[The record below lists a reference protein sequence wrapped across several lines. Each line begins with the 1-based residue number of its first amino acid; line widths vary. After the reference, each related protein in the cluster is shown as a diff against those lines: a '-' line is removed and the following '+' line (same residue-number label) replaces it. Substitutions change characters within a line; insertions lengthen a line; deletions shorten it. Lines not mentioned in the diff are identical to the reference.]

1 MDGLSLR
8 PGRNGFYSREIVRF
22 VRGDIKQTA
31 SDSRL
36 KSRPRA
42 LRYRN
47 AATICRRF
55 GQLEHTVKTTSF
67 ATREWVLLAAA
78 ALLAACA
85 AVPAGKPAARNAASA
100 EPLQRLDVAPNKNER
115 DVIANL
121 LAGELALTAA
131 DPETAARRYVEA
143 AEASDDP
150 AIAEQATHIAIAS
163 KQWEPAHTALLRWQ
177 ALNGDE
183 VGLRQARAMLALH
196 AGADDA
202 AFIDLAW
209 LAHRPGGSGW
219 RAVSQALL
227 GAENKNGAGLIFER
241 LLRGDGATPGNA
253 VQAVD
258 LGADAQVWIAVSQI
272 ALRLDRG
279 DIAKTLAQRAVER
292 FHTPE
297 TYAWAAQ
304 VRITSG
310 DKDGARKLFAEAL
323 RNAKAAPGKES
334 SDDKA
339 RLRVA
344 YAALLSDAGDY
355 SQAAAVLAQGPQND
369 RVFAA
374 RAAYLARGDTKAN
387 KSQVE
392 ALYKQVLAE
401 PEPRPPLRLL
411 LLGQLSELAERKAEA
426 LKWYGEVDED
436 DDQWFDAQ
444 QRTAILLFDSGR
456 AADAMNL
463 LHELE
468 ARMADDAKTLGEVFL
483 LEGELAGRT
492 NRGGEAIAVYD
503 RGLQTLPDD
512 PRLLYARALASEG
525 VDRVDDAIRDLR
537 RVLELKPDDADAMNA
552 LGYTLADR
560 TDKKAEALG
569 LIEKA
574 LKLKPDEPAIID
586 SLGWVQYRLGNLD
599 AATQQLRAAYAK
611 QPDPEIAAH
620 LGEVLWVSGRK
631 DEARQVWEEGRKK
644 DSDNKVLL
652 ETIKRLAS

>member
-1 MDGLSLR
+1 MA
-8 PGRNGFYSREIVRF
+8 Y
-22 VRGDIKQTA
+22 
-31 SDSRL
+31 RL
-36 KSRPRA
+36 AFEFGTDAP
-42 LRYRN
+42 RYRN
-47 AATICRRF
+47 VATICRRS
-55 GQLEHTVKTTSF
+55 GHLEQTVNTTSF
-67 ATREWVLLAAA
+67 RMREWVLLAAT

-85 AVPAGKPAARNAASA
+85 TAPAGKPVARSASPA
-100 EPLQRLDVAPNKNER
+100 EPLQRLDIAADKNER
-115 DVIANL
+115 DLIANL
-121 LAGELALTAA
+121 LAGELALTSA
-131 DPETAARRYVEA
+131 DPENAVSHYVDAAQ
-143 AEASDDP
+143 ASEDP
-150 AIAEQATHIAIAS
+150 AIAEQATHIAIAG
-163 KQWEPAHTALLRWQ
+163 KQWEAAHTALLRWQ

-183 VGLRQARAMLALH
+183 AGVRQARAMLALH

-202 AFIDLAW
+202 AYLDLTW
-209 LAHRPGGSGW
+209 LVHRPGGSGW

-227 GAENKNGAGLIFER
+227 TAENKNAAGLIFER
-241 LLRGDGATPGNA
+241 LLRGDGATPGNS
-253 VQAVD
+253 VRSVD
-258 LGADAQVWIAVSQI
+258 LGADPQIWIAVGQI
-272 ALRLDRG
+272 AQRLDRG

-304 VRITSG
+304 VRISSG
-310 DKDGARKLFAEAL
+310 DKDGARKLFADAL
-323 RNAKAAPGKES
+323 QNAKAAPGKEGNE
-334 SDDKA
+334 DKT

-344 YAALLSDAGDY
+344 YAALLGDLGDY
-355 SQAAAVLAQGPQND
+355 AQAAAVLAQGPQND

-374 RAAYLARGDTKAN
+374 RAAYLARGDAKVN
-387 KSQVE
+387 KTQVE

-401 PEPRPPLRLL
+401 DAPRPPLRVL
-411 LLGQLSELAERKAEA
+411 LLGQLSELAERKADA
-426 LKWYGEVDED
+426 LKWYGEIGDD

-444 QRTAILLFDSGR
+444 QRIAILLFDTGR
-456 AADAMNL
+456 AVDAMNL

-468 ARMADDAKTLGEVFL
+468 ARVADEAKTLGEVFL
-483 LEGELAGRT
+483 LEGELVGRG
-492 NRGGEAIAVYD
+492 NRRGEAVAVYN

-512 PRLLYARALASEG
+512 TRLLYARALASESD
-525 VDRVDDAIRDLR
+525 DRVDDAIRDLR

-560 TDKKAEALG
+560 TDRKAEALA

-586 SLGWVQYRLGNLD
+586 SLGWVQYRLGNLE

-644 DSDNKVLL
+644 DGENKVLL
-652 ETIKRLAS
+652 ETIRRLAS

>member
-1 MDGLSLR
+1 M
-8 PGRNGFYSREIVRF
+8 
-22 VRGDIKQTA
+22 
-31 SDSRL
+31 
-36 KSRPRA
+36 
-42 LRYRN
+42 
-47 AATICRRF
+47 ATICRT
-55 GQLEHTVKTTSF
+55 GGHLEQTVKTTSF
-67 ATREWVLLAAA
+67 GVREWVLMAAT

-85 AVPAGKPAARNAASA
+85 TAPVATPARRGAA
-100 EPLQRLDVAPNKNER
+100 EPLQRLDVAADKNER
-115 DVIANL
+115 DLITHL
-121 LAGELALTAA
+121 LAGELALSAA
-131 DPETAARRYVEA
+131 DPENAARHYVQA
-143 AEASDDP
+143 AEASGDP
-150 AIAEQATHIAIAS
+150 AVAEQATHIAIAS
-163 KQWEPAHTALLRWQ
+163 KQWETAHTALLRWQ
-177 ALNGDE
+177 ALDGDE
-183 VGLRQARAMLALH
+183 VGVRQARAMLALH

-202 AFIDLAW
+202 AFLDLAW

-227 GAENKNGAGLIFER
+227 GAENKNAAGLLFER
-241 LLRGDGATPGNA
+241 LLRGDGATPGNT

-258 LGADAQVWIAVSQI
+258 LGADPQVWIGVGQI
-272 ALRLDRG
+272 AQRLDRG

-304 VRITSG
+304 VRISSG
-310 DKDGARKLFAEAL
+310 DKDGARKLFADAL
-323 RNAKAAPGKES
+323 KNAKPAPGKEGNE
-334 SDDKA
+334 DKT

-344 YAALLSDAGDY
+344 YAALLGDLGDY
-355 SQAAAVLAQGPQND
+355 AQAAAVLAQGPQND

-374 RAAYLARGDTKAN
+374 RAAYLARGDSKAS
-387 KSQVE
+387 KVQVE

-401 PEPRPPLRLL
+401 AEPRPALRLL
-411 LLGQLSELAERKAEA
+411 LLGQLSELAERKADA
-426 LKWYGEVDED
+426 LKWYGDIDEE

-444 QRTAILLFDSGR
+444 QRIAILLFDTGR

-468 ARMADDAKTLGEVFL
+468 ARVADEAKTLGEVFL
-483 LEGELAGRT
+483 LEGELVS
-492 NRGGEAIAVYD
+492 RGDRQGEAVAVYN

-512 PRLLYARALASEG
+512 TRLLYARALASESI
-525 VDRVDDAIRDLR
+525 DRVDDAIRDLR

-560 TDKKAEALG
+560 TDKKSEALA
-569 LIEKA
+569 LIENA
-574 LKLKPDEPAIID
+574 LKLKPGEPAIID
-586 SLGWVQYRLGNLD
+586 SMGWVQYRLGNLD
-599 AATQQLRAAYAK
+599 AATEQLRAAYAK

-644 DSDNKVLL
+644 DGENKVLL

>member
-1 MDGLSLR
+1 M
-8 PGRNGFYSREIVRF
+8 
-22 VRGDIKQTA
+22 
-31 SDSRL
+31 
-36 KSRPRA
+36 
-42 LRYRN
+42 
-47 AATICRRF
+47 ATICRS
-55 GQLEHTVKTTSF
+55 GGHLEQTVKTTSF
-67 ATREWVLLAAA
+67 GTREWVLLAAT
-78 ALLAACA
+78 ALLGACA
-85 AVPAGKPAARNAASA
+85 TAPVGRPAAHSAPTA
-100 EPLQRLDVAPNKNER
+100 EPLQRLDIAADKNER
-115 DVIANL
+115 DLIANL
-121 LAGELALTAA
+121 LAGELALTSGDA
-131 DPETAARRYVEA
+131 ETAARRYVDA

-163 KQWEPAHTALLRWQ
+163 RQWELAHTTLLRWQ

-183 VGLRQARAMLALH
+183 ASVRQSRAMLALH

-202 AFIDLAW
+202 AFLDLAW

-227 GAENKNGAGLIFER
+227 SAENKNTAALIFER
-241 LLRGDGATPGNA
+241 LLRGEGATPGNA
-253 VQAVD
+253 IEAVD
-258 LGADAQVWIAVSQI
+258 LGTDPQVWIAVGQL

-310 DKDGARKLFAEAL
+310 DKDGARKLFADAL
-323 RNAKAAPGKES
+323 RNAKTAPGKEGN
-334 SDDKA
+334 DDKA

-344 YAALLSDAGDY
+344 YAALLSDIGDY

-374 RAAYLARGDTKAN
+374 RAAYLARGDGKAN
-387 KSQVE
+387 KGQVE

-401 PEPRPPLRLL
+401 PEPRSPLRLL

-426 LKWYGEVDED
+426 LKWYGEVSED

-444 QRTAILLFDSGR
+444 QRIAILLFDSGR
-456 AADAMNL
+456 AVDGMNL

-468 ARMADDAKTLGEVFL
+468 ARVADEAKTLGEVFL
-483 LEGELAGRT
+483 LEGELVGRGS
-492 NRGGEAIAVYD
+492 RPGEAVAVYN

-512 PRLLYARALASEG
+512 PRLLYARALASESI
-525 VDRVDDAIRDLR
+525 DRVDDAIRDLR

-560 TDKKAEALG
+560 TDKKGEALA

-586 SLGWVQYRLGNLD
+586 SLGWVQYRLGNLE

-631 DEARQVWEEGRKK
+631 DEARQVWEQGRKK
-644 DSDNKVLL
+644 DGENKVLL